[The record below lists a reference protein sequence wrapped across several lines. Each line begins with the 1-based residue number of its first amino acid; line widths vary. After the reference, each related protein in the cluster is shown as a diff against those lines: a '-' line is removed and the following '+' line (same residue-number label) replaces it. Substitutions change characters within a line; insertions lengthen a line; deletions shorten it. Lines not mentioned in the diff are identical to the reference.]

1 MKHREVKKLLAGSA
15 LGLAAVVAAG
25 NLAPAGSV
33 MAAPEQGDV
42 DVNWGDVSDI
52 LGDGGEENLD
62 GEGDNGGDEN
72 VDGNV
77 DGGTGDGSGTE
88 GEGEDGDD
96 GWSDDIIGGEGED
109 GNGDGSDGNGGADG
123 DGNQDG
129 NGDQDPITPPGSDG
143 DGSGE
148 GDGNGDGNGDAN
160 ENPDG
165 DLNGDA
171 NGDSNVDSNPDD
183 VNQGN
188 HPVPSPEKPS
198 ADVKDDASKVDP
210 NQDAKA
216 DVAPKTGDMGGMALW
231 AGSGLAG
238 LGALAEALRR
248 KFRR

>member
-25 NLAPAGSV
+25 NFAPAGSV

-42 DVNWGDVSDI
+42 DINWGDVSDI

-62 GEGDNGGDEN
+62 GEGDNGG
-72 VDGNV
+72 
-77 DGGTGDGSGTE
+77 TGDGSGTE
-88 GEGEDGDD
+88 
-96 GWSDDIIGGEGED
+96 GEGED
-109 GNGDGSDGNGGADG
+109 GNGDGSDGNGDADG

-171 NGDSNVDSNPDD
+171 NGDSNGDSNPDD